1 MSLEIKFDERNFRK
15 MDRKN
20 FGDLPT
26 IGQVIPGI
34 RRSPFSGV
42 SAKTKKII
50 ISSTISVLL
59 IAALVL
65 SAFALTS
72 FTSSASGSG
81 IPTLNGASPLP
92 ENRLVASGAI
102 VPTATVWYHGELVGE
117 YESDRG
123 CVSDAIAHFE
133 LELGENDKVNFD
145 GGDRIFWGMDIRID
159 EVIFGTTSVLEEIP
173 YETIEIPSQTV
184 PKGERQIQTEG
195 VNGVTGKIIHTK
207 TVNGEIVLTDTVEET
222 VFKKPVTEEVLVG
235 TGGVYTA
242 PDGKEYNYSYYID
255 VVATA
260 YTHTGD
266 PTYCGTVAEVGV
278 IAVDPR
284 YIPLRSNVYVIGN
297 YGDYGVCRA
306 EDIGGGIKRARI
318 DVFLDTE
325 AECVQFGRRNMRC
338 YVLE

>member
-1 MSLEIKFDERNFRK
+1 

-20 FGDLPT
+20 FGDLPS
-26 IGQVIPGI
+26 IAQVMPGI
-34 RRSPFSGV
+34 RRSPFSAL
-42 SAKTKKII
+42 SSKTKKII
-50 ISSTISVLL
+50 ISSAISVLL
-59 IAALVL
+59 IIALLL
-65 SAFALTS
+65 SAAALTS
-72 FTSSASGSG
+72 FTSSASGAAT
-81 IPTLNGASPLP
+81 PTLNSASPLP
-92 ENRLVASGAI
+92 EYNLAASGVI
-102 VPTATVWYHGELVGE
+102 LPSATVWYHGEKVGE

-123 CVSDAIAHFE
+123 IVSDALAHFE
-133 LELGENDKVNFD
+133 ITLGENDEMNFD
-145 GGDRIFWGMDIRID
+145 GGDRLFWGMDIRID
-159 EVIFGTTSVLEEIP
+159 EVIYDKMAVVEDIPFEI
-173 YETIEIPSQTV
+173 IEIPSQTI
-184 PKGERQIQTEG
+184 PKGTRQVQTEG
-195 VNGVTGKIIHTK
+195 VNGVKGKIVHTK
-207 TVNGEIVLTDTVEET
+207 KVNGEVVLTDTVEET
-222 VFKKPVTEEVLVG
+222 VFNAPVSEQVLVG
-235 TGGVYTA
+235 TGGVFTA
-242 PDGKEYNYSYYID
+242 PDGTEYNYSYYID

-325 AECVQFGRRNMRC
+325 EECVIFGRRNMRC

>member
-1 MSLEIKFDERNFRK
+1 

-20 FGDLPT
+20 FGDLPS
-26 IGQVIPGI
+26 ISQVIPGI
-34 RRSPFSGV
+34 RRSPFSGL
-42 SAKTKKII
+42 SSKTKKII
-50 ISSTISVLL
+50 ISSLISAL
-59 IAALVL
+59 IILALVL
-65 SAFALTS
+65 SAAALTS
-72 FTSSASGSG
+72 FTSSASVKA
-81 IPTLNGASPLP
+81 IPTLNGTALLP
-92 ENRLVASGAI
+92 EDNPVISGAI
-102 VPTATVWYHGELVGE
+102 LPSATVWYHGERLGE
-117 YESDRG
+117 YSSDRA
-123 CVSDAIAHFE
+123 CVSDAIEHYE
-133 LELGENDKVNFD
+133 ITLGENDRLNFD
-145 GGDRIFWGMDIRID
+145 EGDRIFWGMDIRVD
-159 EVIFGTTSVLEEIP
+159 EVLFGTTSILEDIP
-173 YETIEIPSQTV
+173 FKTVEIPSQTI
-184 PKGERQIQTEG
+184 PKGTRQVQTEG
-195 VNGVTGKIIHTK
+195 VMGVTGKIIHTK
-207 TVNGEIVLTDTVEET
+207 TVNGEVVLTDTVEET
-222 VFKKPVTEEVLVG
+222 VFKQPITEEVLVG